1 MADIKFTGNLGR
13 DAELKYT
20 KSGSPVMSFSV
31 ADSKSRKLDSGEWE
45 TLAEQ
50 WLECTIWGSLAE
62 FYDGKLTKGSRVTVY
77 GDFMSRKYEAK
88 DGSKGT
94 SLDVNVK
101 GVEVYQPKNGGGSSQ
116 SGNRSNGSA
125 RGSSAQEDPW
135 ATPAANPNNGGGW
148 SNGPDSEPPF

>member
-20 KSGSPVMSFSV
+20 KAGSPVMSFSV
-31 ADSKSRKLDSGEWE
+31 ADSRSRKTESGDWE

-77 GDFMSRKYEAK
+77 GDFMARKYEAK
-88 DGSKGT
+88 DGATGT

-101 GVEVYQPKNGGGSSQ
+101 GVDILPSRNGGGQQQARQ
-116 SGNRSNGSA
+116 STPKD
-125 RGSSAQEDPW
+125 DPW
-135 ATPAANPNNGGGW
+135 ATPTATNAGGW
-148 SNGPDSEPPF
+148 GSGPDSEPPF

>member
-31 ADSKSRKLDSGEWE
+31 ADSKSRKTDNGDWE

-62 FYDGKLTKGSRVTVY
+62 FYDGKLTKGTRVTVY

-101 GVEVYQPKNGGGSSQ
+101 GVDIMPSKNGGNSQ
-116 SGNRSNGSA
+116 GGNRGGN
-125 RGSSAQEDPW
+125 RPAQDDPW

-148 SNGPDSEPPF
+148 GNGPDSDPPF